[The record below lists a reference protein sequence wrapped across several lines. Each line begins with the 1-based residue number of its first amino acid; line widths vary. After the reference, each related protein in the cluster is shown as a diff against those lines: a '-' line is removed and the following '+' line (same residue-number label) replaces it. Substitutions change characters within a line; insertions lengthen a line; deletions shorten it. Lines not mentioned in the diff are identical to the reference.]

1 MGTPV
6 AVVYPTNELP
16 TDQNQLKS
24 LLGSLADTA
33 VDKFFEGKPDAAA
46 KWVLKRACLVLGGGA
61 IARAL
66 GGLTPLRWVLSGFG
80 ALPREYV
87 TYRALPVIQYG
98 PGGVQGLAYRGA
110 AEFIGGNGTRILVAS
125 SLASRLAL
133 VARVVATR
141 FVLVAMAFE
150 GGWRVGTFINEEMLE
165 DDTRMMIGGTLN
177 QIINEGG
184 WNIFGRIHEEVDL
197 SEM

>member
-1 MGTPV
+1 
-6 AVVYPTNELP
+6 
-16 TDQNQLKS
+16 
-24 LLGSLADTA
+24 
-33 VDKFFEGKPDAAA
+33 
-46 KWVLKRACLVLGGGA
+46 
-61 IARAL
+61 
-66 GGLTPLRWVLSGFG
+66 LTPLRWMLSGFG

-125 SLASRLAL
+125 SVGSRVAL

-141 FVLVAMAFE
+141 FVVVALAFE
-150 GGWRVGTFINEEMLE
+150 GGWRVGTFVNEDVLE
-165 DDTRMMIGGTLN
+165 DDTRMIIGGVLN

-184 WNIFGRIHEEVDL
+184 WNIFGSIKEQVDL